1 MRPMSTTAAA
11 LLDLVLHEMRT
22 PITVAT
28 GSLRQVGPL
37 GEATAQ
43 AAIDRALRSCA
54 RLDQLA
60 SQMRDWV
67 RTIETPPA
75 TEVQAV
81 DDLVRTAVTRAKANR
96 TPDPAV
102 QIDQGPPVKAAG
114 APALADALASLIE
127 ADIEQFAGQP
137 GAAVAILRRGY
148 AEAERM
154 GAMSLT
160 ATMAAFLA
168 DALSQ
173 DGAHDEADEAASFS
187 EEQAPESDIVTQVLW
202 RTAKSRALSDGQR
215 AEAEKLAR
223 HAVGLARKT
232 DYPDLKARSFACLG
246 QVVGPGDEQASLFA
260 EAREAWEQKGNVAAV
275 PRLPIG
281 SVQSA

>member
-43 AAIDRALRSCA
+43 AAIDRAIRSCA

-114 APALADALASLIE
+114 APALAGRGTPSLSRDRRLVVTSE
-127 ADIEQFAGQP
+127 SSRYFRSQP
-137 GAAVAILRRGY
+137 SEPRRSSAISRRSDGRRG
-148 AEAERM
+148 
-154 GAMSLT
+154 T
-160 ATMAAFLA
+160 APQFPET
-168 DALSQ
+168 
-173 DGAHDEADEAASFS
+173 SFS
-187 EEQAPESDIVTQVLW
+187 DASAPVRMNACVAGMSSPCCCS
-202 RTAKSRALSDGQR
+202 SRS
-215 AEAEKLAR
+215 
-223 HAVGLARKT
+223 
-232 DYPDLKARSFACLG
+232 
-246 QVVGPGDEQASLFA
+246 
-260 EAREAWEQKGNVAAV
+260 
-275 PRLPIG
+275 
-281 SVQSA
+281 

>member
-1 MRPMSTTAAA
+1 MSTTAAA

-43 AAIDRALRSCA
+43 AAIDRAIRSCA

-127 ADIEQFAGQP
+127 AVGRAAEP
-137 GAAVAILRRGY
+137 GENITVSWAPHGDGTRISIRRGDRPDADPSGTFD
-148 AEAERM
+148 AELM
-154 GAMSLT
+154 GGLG
-160 ATMAAFLA
+160 F
-168 DALSQ
+168 AL
-173 DGAHDEADEAASFS
+173 
-187 EEQAPESDIVTQVLW
+187 P
-202 RTAKSRALSDGQR
+202 
-215 AEAEKLAR
+215 LAR
-223 HAVGLARKT
+223 AIVEAGGGRLTSRRDAQGRVDAVTLLLAPAT
-232 DYPDLKARSFACLG
+232 P
-246 QVVGPGDEQASLFA
+246 
-260 EAREAWEQKGNVAAV
+260 
-275 PRLPIG
+275 PR
-281 SVQSA
+281 